1 MTPECRPRAAHG
13 FTLVE
18 LGVVMMIVALLLGSV
33 LYTLSA
39 QLEQRNFAET
49 RGRLEAARE
58 LLLSYAIVKGR
69 LPCPASTTS
78 NGDESPLGG
87 GPPPAGGGPCSDNYT
102 GFLPAKTIGF
112 QPTDAL
118 GYALDAYGNRI
129 RYAVSSVGPGNHFT
143 TAASLK
149 TNGITTSPNDLVIC
163 ATSSAI
169 NLGPPA
175 SCGGLAFSVTNQ
187 NIVAAVVWS
196 QGKNFA
202 TVGAGGTDEAAN
214 NKIRL
219 PAAQNMHPVFVF
231 HTPASAGAANG
242 EFDDYLVWITVGE
255 LYSRLI
261 SAGVLP

>member
-1 MTPECRPRAAHG
+1 LSPERRPRAAHG

-39 QLEQRNFAET
+39 QLGQRTIEET
-49 RGRLEAARE
+49 RSRLETARE

-69 LPCPASTTS
+69 LPCPASTTT
-78 NGDESPLGG
+78 NGDESP
-87 GPPPAGGGPCSDNYT
+87 AGGGACSDYYT
-102 GFLPAKTIGF
+102 GFLPAKAIGL
-112 QPTDAL
+112 QPTDAF

-129 RYAVSSVGPGNHFT
+129 RYAVSSVGPANHFT

-149 TNGITTSPNDLVIC
+149 ANGITTSPNDLLIC

-169 NLGPPA
+169 TLVPPPP
-175 SCGGLAFSVTNQ
+175 SCGGLALSVTNQ

-202 TVGAGGTDEAAN
+202 TVGAGGSDEAAN

-219 PAAQNMHPVFVF
+219 PVAQNNHPVFVF
-231 HTPASAGAANG
+231 HTPVPAGAANG

>member
-1 MTPECRPRAAHG
+1 
-13 FTLVE
+13 
-18 LGVVMMIVALLLGSV
+18 MMIVALLLGSV

-39 QLEQRNFAET
+39 QLGQRTIEET
-49 RGRLEAARE
+49 RSRLETARE

-69 LPCPASTTS
+69 LPCPASTTT
-78 NGDESPLGG
+78 NGDESP
-87 GPPPAGGGPCSDNYT
+87 AGGGACSDYYT
-102 GFLPAKTIGF
+102 GFLPAKAIGL
-112 QPTDAL
+112 QPTDAF

-129 RYAVSSVGPGNHFT
+129 RYAVSSVGPANHFT

-149 TNGITTSPNDLVIC
+149 ANGITTSPNDLLIC

-169 NLGPPA
+169 TLVPPPP
-175 SCGGLAFSVTNQ
+175 SCGGLALSVTNQ

-202 TVGAGGTDEAAN
+202 TVGAGGSDEAAN

-219 PAAQNMHPVFVF
+219 PVAQNNHPVFVF
-231 HTPASAGAANG
+231 HTPVPAGAANG
-242 EFDDYLVWITVGE
+242 EFDDYLVWIAVGE

>member
-1 MTPECRPRAAHG
+1 LRPERSPRTAYG

-39 QLEQRNFAET
+39 QLGQRNIEET
-49 RGRLEAARE
+49 RSRLDTARE

-78 NGDESPLGG
+78 NGDESPVGG
-87 GPPPAGGGPCSDNYT
+87 GACSDYYT
-102 GFLPAKTIGF
+102 GFLPAKAIGL
-112 QPTDAL
+112 QPTDTL

-129 RYAVSSVGPGNHFT
+129 RYAVSNVGPANHFT

-149 TNGITTSPNDLVIC
+149 ANGITTSPSDLVIC
-163 ATSSAI
+163 AAWGGSTTT
-169 NLGPPA
+169 
-175 SCGGLAFSVTNQ
+175 CGTALSVTNQ

-214 NKIRL
+214 NKTRL
-219 PAAQNMHPVFVF
+219 PIMQNNHPVFVF
-231 HTPASAGAANG
+231 HTPAPAGAANG

-255 LYSRLI
+255 LYGRLI